1 LFFSRL
7 LIKILKT
14 GVSFYF
20 PFRNFLNSIS
30 AEKNH
35 VSRELR
41 VRDMRYFDKCHSSIK
56 DLIKF
61 EARDA
66 REKSRAKRNTYLR
79 GSWIIFSSGALI
91 SLSCYRTR
99 NKLMVPWIYIS
110 SITLNI
116 SLCFEQRIDRIGNHY
131 QLLNW

>member
-14 GVSFYF
+14 VLLLSA
-20 PFRNFLNSIS
+20 FRNFLKFNLRW
-30 AEKNH
+30 KNH

-41 VRDMRYFDKCHSSIK
+41 VRDIVRSRGPTILRYFDKCHSSIK

-66 REKSRAKRNTYLR
+66 REKLRAKRNTYLR

-99 NKLMVPWIYIS
+99 NKLMVPWIYIYIYIFVLRATNRS
-110 SITLNI
+110 
-116 SLCFEQRIDRIGNHY
+116 
-131 QLLNW
+131 NW